1 MSRIRISWFRSL
13 KSFVTYVFLLVNNI
27 NYLYGTPIF
36 LFLLR
41 FQLQFDFWIRQGESK
56 LRMAGTS

>member
-27 NYLYGTPIF
+27 NYLYGTPFF

>member
-56 LRMAGTS
+56 LRLEPTS

>member
-36 LFLLR
+36 FIS
-41 FQLQFDFWIRQGESK
+41 FKISI
-56 LRMAGTS
+56 TV